1 MALLCGRRDFCRA
14 LATQRVLL
22 RSAVD
27 LLQHDH
33 AAVRADV
40 LAVAEALSAD
50 HETYEVLLH
59 SGALQGTLDLLER
72 AALNPTGETREDAA
86 GSGGRAAQESE
97 RRAAL
102 QILANLTR
110 HDVSLRA
117 LFEDHPALDG
127 VLLPREQYWGVAR
140 PRARDRSIAVPYTF
154 TRFHCDTA

>member
-72 AALNPTGETREDAA
+72 AALNPTGETLKPQNKTPSPL
-86 GSGGRAAQESE
+86 G
-97 RRAAL
+97 RRAWTTRK
-102 QILANLTR
+102 LAFAI
-110 HDVSLRA
+110 VI
-117 LFEDHPALDG
+117 
-127 VLLPREQYWGVAR
+127 VI
-140 PRARDRSIAVPYTF
+140 IAVLVTVII
-154 TRFHCDTA
+154 

>member
-22 RSAVD
+22 RSTVD

-72 AALNPTGETREDAA
+72 AALNPTGETREGPA

-102 QILANLTR
+102 QILANLIR

-127 VLLPREQYWGVAR
+127 VLLPAASSAGVWRVHERVVA
-140 PRARDRSIAVPYTF
+140 A
-154 TRFHCDTA
+154 